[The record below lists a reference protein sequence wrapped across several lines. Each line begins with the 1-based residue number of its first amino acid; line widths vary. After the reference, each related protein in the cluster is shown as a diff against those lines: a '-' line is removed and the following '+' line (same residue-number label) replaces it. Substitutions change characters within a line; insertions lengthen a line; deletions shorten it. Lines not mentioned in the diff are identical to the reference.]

1 MASTF
6 TPLGIE
12 KMATGEN
19 AGTWGT
25 KTNTNLD
32 IIEKAIAGYVEVA
45 VTSGGTKA
53 LSITD
58 GDATENTSVAMPM
71 RNLISIIIAV
81 AIGVYAY
88 FGVIER
94 LNRLET
100 SDILF
105 AEDLLKKA
113 DQTPKNLELFMLIE
127 ELYKQTDKHQ
137 ILLDKNIHT
146 QVKLDHIEVQLEKA
160 LRDIEKL
167 KDKVR
172 KNGNSH

>member
-1 MASTF
+1 MKIS
-6 TPLGIE
+6 
-12 KMATGEN
+12 
-19 AGTWGT
+19 
-25 KTNTNLD
+25 
-32 IIEKAIAGYVEVA
+32 
-45 VTSGGTKA
+45 
-53 LSITD
+53 
-58 GDATENTSVAMPM
+58 ENTSVAMPM

-94 LNRLET
+94 FNRLET

-137 ILLDKNIHT
+137 VLLDKNIHT

-160 LRDIEKL
+160 LQDIEKL